1 MNEVFMKR
9 IFSIVLVLSLLSAP
23 LLFAQEQETP
33 LGDIAR
39 ALRKSKKAAEQT
51 VVDNDNLS
59 KVVEEAE
66 SRRVKGTVKFNFE
79 GSGKDIQVSSPD
91 VTCSLSFNGDG
102 PAPSADS
109 SSPFDLPN
117 SELVKLDGPASING
131 DTLQV
136 SVYNPTGWKID
147 EITVGLT
154 ILRPDPGSATNYGSA
169 RLLPAAAGADTSSP
183 KHSDLTVL
191 YHLKGSAFPFSSALF
206 KQAIGISLSSDQEWH
221 WAIVQARG
229 IPPK

>member
-79 GSGKDIQVSSPD
+79 G
-91 VTCSLSFNGDG
+91 
-102 PAPSADS
+102 
-109 SSPFDLPN
+109 
-117 SELVKLDGPASING
+117 
-131 DTLQV
+131 
-136 SVYNPTGWKID
+136 
-147 EITVGLT
+147 
-154 ILRPDPGSATNYGSA
+154 
-169 RLLPAAAGADTSSP
+169 
-183 KHSDLTVL
+183 
-191 YHLKGSAFPFSSALF
+191 
-206 KQAIGISLSSDQEWH
+206 
-221 WAIVQARG
+221 
-229 IPPK
+229 